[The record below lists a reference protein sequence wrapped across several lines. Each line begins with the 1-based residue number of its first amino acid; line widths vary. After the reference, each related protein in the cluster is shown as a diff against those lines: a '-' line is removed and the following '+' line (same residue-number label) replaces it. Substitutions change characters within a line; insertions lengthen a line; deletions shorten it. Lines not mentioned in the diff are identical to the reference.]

1 MHKFTSRS
9 SPSSRLFGDAPH
21 FGGKS
26 LAQQADARS
35 RTQPA
40 AEPRQIPTDHEAE
53 RAVQGAIL
61 LDHNALYKV
70 EDKLSPASFDLPRH
84 RTLFQGYL
92 DLAAKRQAITLITL
106 RNYLAE
112 HGVLDEVGGVVFLSE
127 LVDVTPTAA
136 HVEHHADLVRDKALA
151 RALIHTCE
159 RIAADGYEGAT
170 PLNELVEDAEREILQ
185 IALGHA
191 PAVFKEV
198 RHELQGAFDY
208 IEKIQEGK
216 IVGVQLGFEDLDKK
230 LGGLQGGDLVVLA
243 ARPSMGKTSLAL
255 NIAANHA
262 RDQGGCVVIF
272 SLEMVALQLVLR
284 LLVSEAEIDFGRFR
298 SGLLGDRDMG
308 RLTHA
313 ASSFQEQRIFLDDSA
328 VVSVSD
334 ISARARRLDR
344 DEKLSLI
351 IVDYIQL
358 IQGRGKEERREQA
371 VADISRSLKML
382 AKELDV
388 PVIALSQLN
397 RGPENRTNTRPVLAD
412 LRESGAIEQD
422 ADVVIF
428 IYRDELYDSQSPDEG
443 IAEIH
448 IAKHRNGPVGTVRLQ
463 FDGRYTRF
471 NSLSGREPATPVTS
485 GFETEDPPF

>member
-1 MHKFTSRS
+1 M
-9 SPSSRLFGDAPH
+9 
-21 FGGKS
+21 
-26 LAQQADARS
+26 AQQADARS

-53 RAVQGAIL
+53 RAVLGAIL

-92 DLAAKRQAITLITL
+92 DLAAKRQAITLLTL
-106 RNYLAE
+106 RNYLTE
-112 HGVLDEVGGVVFLSE
+112 QGVLDEIGGVRFLSE
-127 LVDVTPTAA
+127 LVDVIPTAA

-159 RIAADGYEGAT
+159 RIVADGYEGAT
-170 PLNELVEDAEREILQ
+170 PVNELVEDAERQVLQ
-185 IALGHA
+185 IAMGHA
-191 PAVFKEV
+191 HTLFTDV

-208 IEKIQEGK
+208 IEKIQSNE
-216 IVGVQLGFEDLDKK
+216 IVGVQVGFEDLDRH
-230 LGGLQGGDLVVLA
+230 LGGLQGGDLVVIA
-243 ARPSMGKTSLAL
+243 ARPSMGKTALAL
-255 NIAANHA
+255 NIASNHA
-262 RDQGGCVVIF
+262 RDQGGCVAVF
-272 SLEMVALQLVLR
+272 SLEMVKRQLVLR
-284 LLVSEAEIDFGRFR
+284 LLMSAAEIDFTRFR
-298 SGLLGDRDMG
+298 SGVLGDRDMG
-308 RLTHA
+308 RLTNA
-313 ASSFQEQRIFLDDSA
+313 ASSLQDQRIFIDDSP
-328 VVSVSD
+328 VVSVTD

-351 IVDYIQL
+351 IIDYIQL
-358 IQGRGKEERREQA
+358 IQGRGREERREQA

-397 RGPENRTNTRPVLAD
+397 RGPEGRPNKRPVLAD
-412 LRESGAIEQD
+412 MRESGAIEQD
-422 ADVVIF
+422 ADVVMF
-428 IYRDELYDSQSPDEG
+428 IYRDEIYDENSPDEG
-443 IAEIH
+443 IAEIN
-448 IAKHRNGPVGTVRLQ
+448 IAKQRNGPVGIVRLQ

-471 NSLSGREPATPVTS
+471 NSLSGRESPTPVTS